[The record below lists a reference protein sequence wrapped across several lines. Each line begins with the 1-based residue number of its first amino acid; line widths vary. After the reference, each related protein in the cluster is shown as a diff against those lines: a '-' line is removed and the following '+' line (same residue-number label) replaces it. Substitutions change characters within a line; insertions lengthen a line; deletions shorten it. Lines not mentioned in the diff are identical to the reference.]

1 MKNHLVIFIFFL
13 LLCNFTT
20 KANKVDTLE
29 HPPKNTIYAS
39 ISNLGLW
46 LTSSAYYE
54 RYTFRTDKRFNVN
67 YYARAGG
74 GVFAGW
80 GYSGNM
86 GIVSLQAIFGEEKKH
101 LELGLGFA
109 ALYDPSEY
117 SFAVNSR
124 NFDHDANPMPS
135 KWSLTDKFL
144 AGTIGYRYQTPDDFL
159 LFRIGLSSPEGA
171 YMTFGMAF

>member
-39 ISNLGLW
+39 ISN
-46 LTSSAYYE
+46 
-54 RYTFRTDKRFNVN
+54 
-67 YYARAGG
+67 
-74 GVFAGW
+74 
-80 GYSGNM
+80 
-86 GIVSLQAIFGEEKKH
+86 